1 MQKVINVLAVLSF
14 VGTTSILATSGYV
27 YWRRDAIA
35 DQVTENITKAATA
48 AIADA
53 LPGMLDAAMP
63 ELPNATGGAVP
74 ALPPALLSDMKKL
87 MMALAAALIAAP
99 VMADP
104 IKEDEYFTPHAQ
116 GCMLLQE
123 CTDHVQELKTVSD
136 LNKHEE
142 LADVDYSIVADEFN
156 SLVRSLNKVGA
167 KVFLADMRY
176 FPVGHRG
183 VYHTVGNNFF
193 LNVAHMHRP
202 GTMMSVMRHEGWHAA
217 QDCMAGTIENN
228 FIAIIHNQEDVPR
241 MYQAIAKSAYQSQ
254 PHAIPWEKEAYWAG
268 HTEGMTAK
276 ALESCAAGTM
286 WTDYDPTP
294 MTREWLVEKGYI
306 SK

>member
-1 MQKVINVLAVLSF
+1 MKKIIAALVAAAAV
-14 VGTTSILATSGYV
+14 
-27 YWRRDAIA
+27 
-35 DQVTENITKAATA
+35 
-48 AIADA
+48 A
-53 LPGMLDAAMP
+53 LPAH
-63 ELPNATGGAVP
+63 
-74 ALPPALLSDMKKL
+74 S
-87 MMALAAALIAAP
+87 
-99 VMADP
+99 DP
-104 IKEDEYFTPHAQ
+104 IGDEEFFTMHSM

-136 LNKHEE
+136 FNKHEE
-142 LADVDYSIVADEFN
+142 LVDIDYSIVADEFN
-156 SLVRSLNKVGA
+156 SLVRSLNKVGV

-193 LNVAHMHRP
+193 LNVVHMRRP

-228 FIAIIHNQEDVPR
+228 FIAIIKPEKEVPM
-241 MYQAIAKSAYQSQ
+241 MYQAIAKDAYKSQ

-268 HTEGMTAK
+268 HTEGMTAA
-276 ALESCAAGTM
+276 ALESCARGTM

-294 MTREWLVEKGYI
+294 MTREWLVENGHLPK
-306 SK
+306 